1 MESCFCWSWI
11 RWVGLQFISCDL
23 SDNRELTDK
32 EGDYTT
38 ETDSSNTESSL
49 EVDSTTDHNYDS
61 ESDLWEGFDFPQLTA
76 EEDAQL
82 TIALQGDTS
91 QPTTSIEA
99 STTMS
104 PQEAMMD
111 SFNMRSG
118 VQVPTDQATSGSG
131 PSSSSPPPYTTE
143 SNNSVSQPGNQ
154 FFLVDNN
161 SMIPISASTDGQ
173 YYVAV
178 DGVYHVMIRQM

>member
-1 MESCFCWSWI
+1 M
-11 RWVGLQFISCDL
+11 
-23 SDNRELTDK
+23 
-32 EGDYTT
+32 
-38 ETDSSNTESSL
+38 
-49 EVDSTTDHNYDS
+49 
-61 ESDLWEGFDFPQLTA
+61 WEGFDFPQLTA

-91 QPTTSIEA
+91 QPTTSIET

-104 PQEAMMD
+104 PQEAMTD

-131 PSSSSPPPYTTE
+131 LSSSSPPPYTTE

-154 FFLVDNN
+154 FFFSRQQQYDPN
-161 SMIPISASTDGQ
+161 ISF
-173 YYVAV
+173 
-178 DGVYHVMIRQM
+178 H